1 MRSRLRSRT
10 ASALLGACAA
20 LALPG
25 CALVVRGTQQDI
37 QVDAVSADG
46 KALDGVECRAGDAVA
61 AAPAGI
67 SAPRLTVRRSGDDLS
82 VRCLSQ
88 GRVVASAKVISRS
101 DMGLIS
107 LAVGGVLSAT
117 IDHLSGAAFAYP
129 GWITLVAGEERS
141 YDRRDSAEG
150 PSGGIFVSRLG
161 AGAPGVSGAV
171 ALTVAPV
178 MQGPNYYRANYSV
191 TASQL
196 LRPGARRTGRDTYNA
211 EKLALAMQCS
221 ATPRAVLIER
231 GAGFEVHRVPC
242 TARVELSVRCEFG
255 NCRVQPAALPPA
267 GAIAGL
273 SPVQRLPGP

>member
-88 GRVVASAKVISRS
+88 GRVVASAK
-101 DMGLIS
+101 
-107 LAVGGVLSAT
+107 GGVLSAT

-141 YDRRDSAEG
+141 YDRRDSADG

-161 AGAPGVSGAV
+161 AGAPGASGAV

-273 SPVQRLPGP
+273 SPDQHLPGP

>member
-1 MRSRLRSRT
+1 
-10 ASALLGACAA
+10 

-25 CALVVRGTQQDI
+25 CALVVRGTQQNI

-46 KALDGVECRAGDAVA
+46 KALDSVECRAGDAVEPA
-61 AAPAGI
+61 AAAALP
-67 SAPRLTVRRSGDDLS
+67 PRLTVRRSSDDLS

-107 LAVGGVLSAT
+107 LAVGGLLSAT
-117 IDHLSGAAFAYP
+117 IDHLSGAAYAYP
-129 GWITLVAGEERS
+129 AWITLVAGEERS
-141 YDRRDSAEG
+141 YDRRDSADG
-150 PSGGIFVSRLG
+150 PLGGIFVSRLG
-161 AGAPGVSGAV
+161 AGAPRAAGVAAASG
-171 ALTVAPV
+171 

-221 ATPRAVLIER
+221 ATPRAVLVER
-231 GAGFEVHRVPC
+231 GAGFEVHQVPC
-242 TARVELSVRCEFG
+242 TAGVELSVRCEFG

-267 GAIAGL
+267 DAIAGL
-273 SPVQRLPGP
+273 SPAQGLPGP

>member
-1 MRSRLRSRT
+1 MRSRMRSCT
-10 ASALLGACAA
+10 SSALLGACAV

-25 CALVVRGTQQDI
+25 CALVVRGTQQNI

-46 KALDGVECRAGDAVA
+46 KALDSVECRAGDAVA
-61 AAPAGI
+61 SASAGV

-141 YDRRDSAEG
+141 YDRSDSADG
-150 PSGGIFVSRLG
+150 PLAGIFVSRLG
-161 AGAPGVSGAV
+161 AGAPGAA
-171 ALTVAPV
+171 ALAGRPV
-178 MQGPNYYRANYSV
+178 VQGPDYYRANYSV

-211 EKLALAMQCS
+211 EKLALAMQCG
-221 ATPRAVLIER
+221 ATPRAVLVER
-231 GAGFEVHRVPC
+231 GAGFEIHQVPC
-242 TARVELSVRCEFG
+242 TAGGDLWVRCEFG

-273 SPVQRLPGP
+273 SPAQRLTGP

>member
-1 MRSRLRSRT
+1 MRSRLRSCT
-10 ASALLGACAA
+10 SSALLGACAV

-25 CALVVRGTQQDI
+25 CALVVRGTQQNI

-46 KALDGVECRAGDAVA
+46 KALDSVECRAGDAVA
-61 AAPAGI
+61 SASAGV

-117 IDHLSGAAFAYP
+117 IDVGRAFAYP

-141 YDRRDSAEG
+141 YDRSDSADG
-150 PSGGIFVSRLG
+150 PLAGIFVSRLG
-161 AGAPGVSGAV
+161 AGAPGAA
-171 ALTVAPV
+171 ALAGRRIVL
-178 MQGPNYYRANYSV
+178 GPDYYRANYSV

-196 LRPGARRTGRDTYNA
+196 LRPRCPPHRPRHLRRREARAGDAMRRDA
-211 EKLALAMQCS
+211 A
-221 ATPRAVLIER
+221 R
-231 GAGFEVHRVPC
+231 GAGRARGRLRNPPGAVHGRWRPVGAVRRSATAGSSPPPC
-242 TARVELSVRCEFG
+242 RRPARSPG
-255 NCRVQPAALPPA
+255 CRPRNA
-267 GAIAGL
+267 
-273 SPVQRLPGP
+273 